1 MRIIMILF
9 FCLVSFS
16 STSQLWMDFRN
27 SIYECIDSFQIK
39 NPKKHKQ
46 ITGISI
52 IVNYEGEL
60 VSYNV
65 RFKNQTMKLSKSE
78 YRWLFKL
85 LSQENYKKYENVF
98 YSNDE
103 LKYLK
108 EFKYSVKYIS
118 KELRSNSKLFD

>member
-1 MRIIMILF
+1 MILF
-9 FCLVSFS
+9 FCLISFS

-103 LKYLK
+103 LEYLK
-108 EFKYSVKYIS
+108 EFKYGVKYIS
-118 KELRSNSKLFD
+118 KELRFNSKLFD